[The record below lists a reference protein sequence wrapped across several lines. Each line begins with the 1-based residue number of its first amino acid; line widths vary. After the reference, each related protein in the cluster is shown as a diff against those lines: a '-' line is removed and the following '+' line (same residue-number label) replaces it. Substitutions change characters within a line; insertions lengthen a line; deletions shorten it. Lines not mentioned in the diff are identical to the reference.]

1 MAAPA
6 PRAPRD
12 TYVLRSSSFCRE
24 EFRGFQFQACARVFV
39 EAPSKEDVARGL
51 LCVALGT
58 NPEELSECDQLSA
71 GLTFRDMT
79 AAGSL
84 IRRRFGDGNVNGAGI
99 VLGRAAPVIELFAL
113 PVVPPARPAAP
124 PVPAPPRVPRA
135 PPPAPPVPAVPV
147 AAPPSP
153 FAAAVLRCLRGAELT
168 PTLLDA
174 VIGAALEID
183 GRLRP
188 DDQLDELCHQ
198 VTDAH
203 LFSTRQA
210 VVQEPGLG
218 KFLECLCPKAP
229 SSLLQLLARA

>member
-1 MAAPA
+1 MAVPA
-6 PRAPRD
+6 LRPPRD

-24 EFRGFQFQACARVFV
+24 EFRGGFQFQACARVFV

-51 LCVALGT
+51 LCVALAT
-58 NPEELSECDQLSA
+58 KAEDLSECDQLSA

-84 IRRRFGDGNVNGAGI
+84 IRRRFGDGAVNGAGI

-124 PVPAPPRVPRA
+124 PVPAPPRAPPV
-135 PPPAPPVPAVPV
+135 PPPAPPVPAIPAV
-147 AAPPSP
+147 APPSP
-153 FAAAVLRCLRGAELT
+153 LATAVLRCLRGAELT

-174 VIGAALEID
+174 VIGTALEID

-188 DDQLDELCHQ
+188 EEQLDEICHQ
-198 VTDAH
+198 VTDAAIGFAE
-203 LFSTRQA
+203 LA
-210 VVQEPGLG
+210 
-218 KFLECLCPKAP
+218 KFKECLCPKAP